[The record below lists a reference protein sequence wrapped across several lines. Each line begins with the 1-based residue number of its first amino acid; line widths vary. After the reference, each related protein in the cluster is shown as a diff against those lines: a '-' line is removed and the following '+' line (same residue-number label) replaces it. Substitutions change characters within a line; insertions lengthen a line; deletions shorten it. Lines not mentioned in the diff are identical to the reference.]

1 MCALNLCVHAWGG
14 GDNNYF
20 WKHFNIFFFPA
31 EVFVMATPFIL
42 VPQNPVLAQENST
55 MEFTWEIE
63 NCGWETRILTEEYT
77 LYPIFDPTQ
86 APIKNNTDYNV
97 SITCEE
103 SAMNMYVTL
112 SITYNRNLLQHNIEY
127 IICKV
132 FMTMDSETMYESR
145 VNITISAPPLEITMN
160 ATLTTIMITES
171 TMLMGEPATNSGYE
185 FSIHFSA
192 PFYGIITVFFA
203 LLFH

>member
-1 MCALNLCVHAWGG
+1 
-14 GDNNYF
+14 
-20 WKHFNIFFFPA
+20 
-31 EVFVMATPFIL
+31 MATPFIL
-42 VPQNPVLAQENST
+42 EPLSPVLAQENST
-55 MEFTWEIE
+55 MEFIWEIE

-77 LYPIFDPTQ
+77 LYPIIDPTQ
-86 APIKNNTDYNV
+86 VPIKENTDYNV
-97 SITCEE
+97 SITPEPEVCKER
-103 SAMNMYVTL
+103 AMNMSVTF

-171 TMLMGEPATNSGYE
+171 TMLMGETTTNSGYE

-192 PFYGIITVFFA
+192 PLYGIITVFFV
-203 LLFH
+203 LLFHQ